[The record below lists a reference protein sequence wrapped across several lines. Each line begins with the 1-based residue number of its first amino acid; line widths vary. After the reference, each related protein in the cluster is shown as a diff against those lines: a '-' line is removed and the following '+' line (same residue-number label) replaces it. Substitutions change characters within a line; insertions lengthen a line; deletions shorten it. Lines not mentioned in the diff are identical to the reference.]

1 MKGLAT
7 SIFGGIIT
15 TTLIVLLYY
24 NFSWLM
30 LVIVGSAVITGA
42 LAAAV
47 AESRDNLAGF
57 FFGCSIVI
65 TVTIPLSMPMQ
76 IHHIYGVILGFL
88 SSYLSF
94 ICISE
99 Y

>member
-1 MKGLAT
+1 MKGLST

-15 TTLIVLLYY
+15 TALMVLLYY

-30 LVIVGSAVITGA
+30 LVIVVSAMVTGA

-47 AESRDNLAGF
+47 AESGDNLAGF
-57 FFGCSIVI
+57 LFGCSVVI
-65 TVTIPLSMPMQ
+65 TVAIPLTMPIQ
-76 IHHIYGVILGFL
+76 VQHIYGVVLGFL
-88 SSYLSF
+88 SFYLF
-94 ICISE
+94 FTCMSE